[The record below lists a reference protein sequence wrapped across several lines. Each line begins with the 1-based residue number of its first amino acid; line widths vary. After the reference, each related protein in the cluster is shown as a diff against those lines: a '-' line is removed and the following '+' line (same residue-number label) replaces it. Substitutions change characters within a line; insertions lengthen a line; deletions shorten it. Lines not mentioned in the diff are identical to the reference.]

1 MRMRILPRANTQH
14 VLRVVKSRANGRQL
28 NVREPRRRDLYIL
41 FFCTRLIDC
50 RLLFSVKSCLSHQ
63 SKIRPHVQFSL
74 EYSSSLSNQSSIPK
88 FLNLSPPSF
97 LKPGLSPSSQSNL
110 RSQAFSRQ
118 NSGNIYSDFIPP
130 WKRSTPAAWLYRFV

>member
-1 MRMRILPRANTQH
+1 MWMRILPRANTQH

-28 NVREPRRRDLYIL
+28 NVREPQRRDLYIL

-74 EYSSSLSNQSSIPK
+74 EYSSSLSNQSSIKSYLNPK

-97 LKPGLSPSSQSNL
+97 LKPGLSPSSGRRLSPG
-110 RSQAFSRQ
+110 R
-118 NSGNIYSDFIPP
+118 
-130 WKRSTPAAWLYRFV
+130 